1 MFEPF
6 KISRVLP
13 PHELNAR
20 RARKRVLPQPPPVSK
35 RPVASDTF
43 HDPAIPPTTKSST
56 TAPTHHPPPI
66 TNPERLCLDYFA
78 RKLPEKEYFTSQN
91 RQT

>member
-20 RARKRVLPQPPPVSK
+20 RARKRVLPQPL
-35 RPVASDTF
+35 PVAQRPIATDTF
-43 HDPAIPPTTKSST
+43 HEPNLFPNDQVFNHA
-56 TAPTHHPPPI
+56 ADRI
-66 TNPERLCLDYFA
+66 TRHE
-78 RKLPEKEYFTSQN
+78 
-91 RQT
+91 

>member
-20 RARKRVLPQPPPVSK
+20 RARKRVLPQPPPIFK

-43 HDPAIPPTTKSST
+43 HEPATSPNDQSST
-56 TAPTHHPPPI
+56 TEPRPSPT
-66 TNPERLCLDYFA
+66 
-78 RKLPEKEYFTSQN
+78 TSN
-91 RQT
+91 

>member
-20 RARKRVLPQPPPVSK
+20 RARKRVLPQPPPISQ
-35 RPVASDTF
+35 RPIASDTF
-43 HDPAIPPTTKSST
+43 HEPANSPNDRVFNHGARAI
-56 TAPTHHPPPI
+56 THH
-66 TNPERLCLDYFA
+66 E
-78 RKLPEKEYFTSQN
+78 
-91 RQT
+91 